1 MAGQNRADEPDGPVH
16 EDHPVL
22 SHPIVLAGAAFALG
36 LATGLLLKGAGKQVY
51 ERVRA
56 GQWHRDVERTVT
68 YDENLPEQ
76 LGRREP
82 APHAGQPRF
91 GGTGAL
97 GVPPT
102 TVVTGRSEEGPK
114 DR

>member
-1 MAGQNRADEPDGPVH
+1 MNSHAKNPGGELDGNRTH
-16 EDHPVL
+16 EGHYAL
-22 SHPIVLAGAAFALG
+22 SHPIVLAGSAFALG

-56 GQWHRDVERTVT
+56 GQVHREVEQTVT
-68 YDENLPEQ
+68 FDENLPEQ

-82 APHAGQPRF
+82 SPQPGQPRY

-97 GVPPT
+97 GVPAT
-102 TVVTGRSEEGPK
+102 SAVTGRTEE
-114 DR
+114 